1 MARYRWLTKID
12 WALIAFA
19 LALAAVGLSVL
30 FSATYEGPRDQWT
43 FGALWSGMPSIVR
56 KQILFFGLSLT
67 VMCVATVI
75 DYRHVETYAFIL
87 YGAGIVL
94 LLAVHVIGETRSG
107 ATRWLDFGP
116 IAFQPSES
124 MKMLV
129 VFALARY
136 FAKREPED
144 ERGFYLR
151 ELIVPFAIVGVP
163 VVLVAT
169 QPDLGTAI
177 LITFVGMSVLFCVGI
192 RWQSLAILA
201 IAGALALPVAW
212 NYVLKDYQ
220 KDRVRTFLD
229 PERDPKH
236 TGYHIIQSKIAVG
249 SGQVSGKGFLQG
261 TQGTLRFLPEHH
273 TDFIFSVLAEE
284 QGWVG
289 CATVLGLYVGLLLR
303 GLTIG
308 QRAKDR
314 FGTFLAVGLTS
325 ILFWHVVVNV
335 NMVTGALP
343 VVGVPLPFLSYGG
356 TFLTTTFLIVG
367 LLCNVGMRRFM
378 F

>member
-1 MARYRWLTKID
+1 MQRHRFIAKFD
-12 WALIAFA
+12 WALVGLAVA
-19 LALAAVGLSVL
+19 LALLGLTVL
-30 FSATYEGPRDQWT
+30 FSATYEGAREGYGWRDL
-43 FGALWSGMPSIVR
+43 FHGMPGIVQ
-56 KQILFFGLSLT
+56 KQALFLGLSMV
-67 VMCVATVI
+67 VMLVAAFV
-75 DYRHVETYAFIL
+75 DYRHVETYSYIL
-87 YGAGIVL
+87 YGAGIGMLVL
-94 LLAVHVIGETRSG
+94 VRFIGETRSG
-107 ATRWLDFGP
+107 ATRWIDLGP

-136 FAKREPED
+136 FSKREAED
-144 ERGFYLR
+144 ESGFLLR
-151 ELIVPFAIVGVP
+151 DLVVPFAIIAVP
-163 VVLVAT
+163 MGLVAV
-169 QPDLGTAI
+169 QPDLGTA
-177 LITFVGMSVLFCVGI
+177 LLLAFVGGSVLFCVGI
-192 RWQSLAILA
+192 RWKSLLILGVA
-201 IAGALALPVAW
+201 AVLALPVAW

-220 KDRVRTFLD
+220 KDRVRIFLD

-249 SGQVSGKGFLQG
+249 SGRVSGKGFLQG

-289 CATVLGLYVGLLLR
+289 CVMVLGLYVGLLLR
-303 GLTIG
+303 GLGIA

-314 FGTFLAVGLTS
+314 YGTFLAVGLTS

-356 TFLTTTFLIVG
+356 TFLTTTFLVVG
-367 LLCNVGMRRFM
+367 LLCNVSMRRFM

>member
-1 MARYRWLTKID
+1 MNRRRWLSKVD
-12 WALIAFA
+12 WTLLG
-19 LALAAVGLSVL
+19 LALTLAFFGLSVL
-30 FSATYEGPRDQWT
+30 FSATYEGPRDHWT
-43 FGALWSGMPSIVR
+43 LTDLAGGVPSVVR
-56 KQILFFGLSLT
+56 KQLIFFGLSLG
-67 VMCVATVI
+67 VMLIATIV
-75 DYRHVETYAFIL
+75 DYRHVETYAFLL
-87 YGAGIVL
+87 YGLGIVL
-94 LLAVHVIGETRSG
+94 LVLVHLIGETRSG
-107 ATRWLDFGP
+107 ATRWIDLGP

-136 FAKREPED
+136 FSKREPAD
-144 ERGFYLR
+144 ERGFRLR
-151 ELIVPFAIVGVP
+151 ELLVPFALVGVP
-163 VVLVAT
+163 MVLVAT

-192 RWQSLAILA
+192 RWKSLAILA
-201 IAGALALPVAW
+201 VAGVLALPVGW
-212 NYVLKDYQ
+212 NFVLKDYQ
-220 KDRVRTFLD
+220 KDRVRTFMD
-229 PERDPKH
+229 PERDPKR

-249 SGQVSGKGFLQG
+249 SGRVAGKGFLQG

-273 TDFIFSVLAEE
+273 TDFVFSVLAEE
-284 QGWVG
+284 RGWIG
-289 CATVLGLYVGLLLR
+289 CITALGLYLGLLLR

-314 FGTFLAVGLTS
+314 FGAFLAVGLTS

-356 TFLTTTFLIVG
+356 TFLTTTFLIIG
-367 LLCNVGMRRFM
+367 LLCNVSMRRFM